1 MNARRQYHDDLRPA
15 RGILTAIILSI
26 VLWALVLWAIPAA
39 FADGPTWLPM
49 LDHWRAEAGVG
60 VSRYGTNGDNIWY
73 DQTYPHHNNLDSA
86 GIVLGVAG
94 DFTHRFG
101 WRVWGMDFG
110 RVSNDAVWPPDSDYF
125 AKDGAAPTYQ
135 GRGTGHAY
143 GISAGPTVNFY
154 PAPHWRATL
163 EAGLLFYR
171 SNWSEQVRPIAGGA
185 WQDAST
191 FAPGMGWQNRAT
203 GYAGIGFSYRRM
215 FVAYRKYRDVSGF
228 DSLFGAALKQVIV
241 GATIPF

>member
-1 MNARRQYHDDLRPA
+1 MKWLIDEPETQRSDREPS
-15 RGILTAIILSI
+15 GGAIAVAFII
-26 VLWALVLWAIPAA
+26 ALLLGLALALFVSAA
-39 FADGPTWLPM
+39 HAAPVHL
-49 LDHWRAEAGVG
+49 EAGVG

-125 AKDGAAPTYQ
+125 AQDGAAPTYQ

-143 GISAGPTVNFY
+143 GISAGPTINFR
-154 PAPHWRATL
+154 PATHWRATL
-163 EAGLLFYR
+163 EAGLFFYR
-171 SNWSEQVRPIAGGA
+171 SSWSEQVRPIAGGA